1 MAGIIE
7 KLEKRI
13 EDRIKQ
19 QIGTLEP
26 KLDEMVKILKKIEE
40 NTRREK

>member
-1 MAGIIE
+1 MAGLLE

-13 EDRIKQ
+13 EDRVKQ

-26 KLDEMVKILKKIEE
+26 KLDEMVKILRMIEA